1 MPYALLNTQ
10 IMKISYSWLK
20 QFIKTDKTPQEISL
34 VLTDI
39 GLEVESLEKV
49 QPIVGGL
56 EGLVIGHVVSCEQ
69 HPNADRLR
77 VTKVDIGSGELLQIV
92 CGAANVAVG
101 QKVVVA
107 TVGTTVYP
115 NQGEPFKINRSKIRG
130 EVSEGMICA
139 EDEIGLGASHEGI
152 MVLPEDTEIG
162 MAAKSYFKMDDD
174 FMFEIGLT
182 PNRADAASHLGVAR
196 DLAAYLR
203 SSYQMPDISAFKVDN
218 ESLTIDVSV
227 EDILSCPRYSSL
239 TISGVTVKSS
249 PDWLKD
255 KLKVIGIR
263 PINNIV
269 DVTNYVLHELG
280 QPLHAFDADQIKG
293 KKVIVKK
300 CAEGTPFL
308 TLDDIER
315 KLSAEDLMICNAE
328 EPMCVAGVFGGK
340 NSGVSEK
347 TSNIFLESAYFNSV
361 SVRKTSKRFN
371 LKTDASFRFERG
383 TDPEITVVALKRAAL
398 LIKEIAG
405 GTISSSISDIYPVK
419 ANPFD
424 VEVSYSNIVKL
435 IGQDIPNEE
444 IKAIILALGITVA
457 SETAEGL
464 SLKVPAYKVD
474 VTREC
479 DITEEVLRIYGYN
492 NIHIPTKVNASLAYT
507 EKPNKENVQNLVADM
522 LTANGFLE
530 IWCNSLTRAAFSKN
544 PAEAVEILNP
554 LSSDLNVMR
563 QSLLNPALES
573 VAYNQNR
580 KNSDLKLYEFGKT
593 YHLIDGE
600 YIERPRL
607 LLLITGGKQSE
618 QWNHTT
624 NPSTFYNLKAAVD
637 GIIGRLG
644 LANFQSEE
652 LNDEN
657 FNYGLKYFRGDKIL
671 VSFGAATTADK
682 KQAGVDK
689 EVFYADFD
697 WALLLD
703 AIRKNKIVNKEVS
716 KYPSVRRDLS
726 MLVDL
731 QVTFDELKA
740 IAFKTEKKLL
750 KQVQIFDVYQGD
762 KLPEGKKSYAL
773 NFTLQDEEQTLT
785 DKQIDAIMQKIITN
799 LAQNAKAEIR
809 K

>member
-1 MPYALLNTQ
+1 M
-10 IMKISYSWLK
+10 
-20 QFIKTDKTPQEISL
+20 
-34 VLTDI
+34 
-39 GLEVESLEKV
+39 
-49 QPIVGGL
+49 GGL
-56 EGLVIGHVVSCEQ
+56 EGLVIGHVVECAQ

-77 VTKVDIGSGELLQIV
+77 VTKVDVGTGELLQIV
-92 CGAANVAVG
+92 CGAPNVAAG

-115 NQGEPFKINRSKIRG
+115 NEGEPFKINKSKIRS

-139 EDEIGLGASHEGI
+139 EDEIGLGISHDGI
-152 MVLPEDTEIG
+152 MVLPADTEIG
-162 MAAKSYFKMDDD
+162 IAAKSYFKMEDD

-203 SSYQMPDISAFKVDN
+203 ASYQMPDISAFTTDDENLV
-218 ESLTIDVSV
+218 IDVKV
-227 EDILSCPRYSSL
+227 EDAAACPRYSSV

-280 QPLHAFDADQIKG
+280 QPLHAFDANQIKG
-293 KKVIVKK
+293 GKVIVKK
-300 CAEGTPFL
+300 CAEGTPFV
-308 TLDDIER
+308 TLDNVER
-315 KLSAEDLMICNAE
+315 KLSADDLMICNAE
-328 EPMCVAGVFGGK
+328 EPMCIAGVFGGK
-340 NSGVSEK
+340 NSGVNEQ
-347 TSNIFLESAYFNSV
+347 TTNIFLESAYFDSV
-361 SVRKTSKRFN
+361 SVRKTSKKHN

-398 LIKEIAG
+398 LIQEVAG

-424 VEVSYSNIVKL
+424 VEVTYANIVKL
-435 IGQDIPNEE
+435 IGQDIPDEE
-444 IKAIILALGITVA
+444 IKAIILALGISVA
-457 SETAEGL
+457 AETAEGL

-492 NIHIPTKVNASLAYT
+492 NIHIPTKVNASLSYT
-507 EKPNKENVQNLVADM
+507 EKPNKENIQHLIADM

-530 IWCNSLTRAAFSKN
+530 IWCNSLTRSSYSKN
-544 PAEAVEILNP
+544 EQEAVQILNP

-563 QSLLNPALES
+563 QSLLLPALES

-580 KNSDLKLYEFGKT
+580 KNGDLKLYEFGKT
-593 YHLIDGE
+593 YHLINGQ

-607 LLLITGGKQSE
+607 LVLLTGANQSE
-618 QWNHTT
+618 QWNHTAT
-624 NPSTFYNLKAAVD
+624 PSSFYNLKAAVD
-637 GIIGRLG
+637 AIIGRLG
-644 LANFQSEE
+644 LTNFQSEE

-657 FNYGLKYFRGDKIL
+657 FSYGLKYFRGDKTL
-671 VSFGAATTADK
+671 VSFGAVTAADR
-682 KQAGVDK
+682 KQTGVDK

-703 AIRKNKIVNKEVS
+703 AIRKNKIINKEVP

-731 QVTFDELKA
+731 QVTFEELKG

-750 KQVQIFDVYQGD
+750 KQVQVFDVYQGD

-785 DKQIDAIMQKIITN
+785 DKQIDAIMQKIMTN